1 MNKIYLGTQAIVN
14 LDDYYKKSHIDASI
28 SALDAAVLTLDASV
42 DAHEGS
48 IDSLTD
54 TVSDLDA
61 SLQALIT
68 NVATNYYTKTH
79 IDASVADLEQQIQA
93 VAGFDLVV
101 VDTLPTASAD
111 TMKKIYLVPSANPKT
126 QNAKDEYITIDK
138 GAEASPR
145 YVWEQI
151 GSTEIDL
158 DGYATEEYVDAAVA
172 DVSALALDVSSKLD
186 SSVSEIWTEIATLAK
201 KSAVDASIAV
211 LDASVSALESEVKIF
226 GNTTITN
233 LVSCTSTAY
242 DAIASKD
249 PSTLYVVID

>member
-1 MNKIYLGTQAIVN
+1 MNKIYLGTQPIVN
-14 LDDYYKKSHIDASI
+14 LDDFYNKSHIDASI
-28 SALDAAVLTLDASV
+28 SALDAAIETIDASV

-93 VAGFDLVV
+93 MSGIDLVV
-101 VDTLPTASAD
+101 VDVLPAASAD
-111 TMKKIYLVPSANPKT
+111 TLRKIYLVPSANPKT

-138 GAEASPR
+138 GAEADPR

-158 DGYATEEYVDAAVA
+158 SGYATEDYVDTAVA
-172 DVSALALDVSSKLD
+172 DVSALALEVSTKLD
-186 SSVSEIWTEIATLAK
+186 SSVSEIWTALEAYATKA
-201 KSAVDASIAV
+201 AVDASINV